1 MPDKVLIIEDDP
13 TMATVLRDGFASEGY
28 DVRVAHDG
36 SAGLQDATQHAAD
49 LIILDVMLPQMSGFD
64 LCQELRRAGNTVP
77 IIMLTARGQEVDKV
91 LGLKLG
97 ADDYVTKPFSFLELF
112 ARAEAVLRRTNRA
125 KRETARIQFGDVVID
140 FNASTASKGGHP
152 VALSAREFRILRYF
166 VAHRGEIVTRDQ
178 LLDAVWGYTGS
189 PLTRTVDMHIANLR
203 KKLED
208 NQTEPQY
215 IITHYRLGYQFGG

>member
-1 MPDKVLIIEDDP
+1 MAKVLIIEDDP
-13 TMATVLRDGFASEGY
+13 TMAVVLRDGFASEGY

-36 SAGLQDATQHAAD
+36 STGLQHATQQAMD
-49 LIILDVMLPQMSGFD
+49 LIILDIMLPQLSGFD

-91 LGLKLG
+91 LGLKFG

-112 ARAEAVLRRTNRA
+112 ARAEAVLRRT
-125 KRETARIQFGDVVID
+125 KRTQADQPRIQFGDIVID
-140 FNASTASKGGHP
+140 FNTSTASKGGCP
-152 VALSAREFRILRYF
+152 LALSAREYRILRYF

-178 LLDAVWGYTGS
+178 LLDAVWGYTGA

-208 NQTEPQY
+208 NLATPQY
-215 IITHYRLGYQFGG
+215 IITHYRLGYQFNG